1 MTIHVVVGPPA
12 SGKSTFVATNAPP
25 GTPRFDF
32 DHVADTVAGD
42 PVGHDA
48 GQPVIDAVLAMRR
61 GLMGWALDAETVVDE
76 LWIINARPSDN
87 TIQRFAGA
95 GAEFHLIDP
104 GIDECI
110 ARAEREGRPD
120 HTIDRI
126 KQWYDDPPDLPG
138 EKGGESMRVKDMTVH
153 VKADGEDD
161 GDGEFTAYASVFDN
175 IDSYG
180 DVIRKGAFADTL
192 TAWKDSGNT
201 MPLLYGHNF
210 ADPFSNIGAITSAE
224 EDDHGLKISAKIDL
238 DNPTGAQVYRLLK
251 ERRLSQM
258 SFAFDVK
265 EGGFAEA
272 DGKDVYELR
281 ELTLYECSVVPIGA
295 NQETEILAVK
305 AMAHYLDTVGKDAA
319 DQIRQALAPPGD
331 TKNDTNPETPEGTPP
346 PGSSHDQ
353 TTDNAEAAEAEVKA
367 ARTRWLN
374 TKFDLLERTNS

>member
-12 SGKSTFVATNAPP
+12 SGKSTFVEQNAPP

-32 DHVADTVAGD
+32 DRVADTVAGD
-42 PVGHDA
+42 EVKHDA
-48 GQPVIDAVLAMRR
+48 PQAVVDAVLAMRR
-61 GLMGWALDAETVVDE
+61 GLMGWALDAETTVGE
-76 LWIINARPSDN
+76 LWLINARPTDS
-87 TIQRFAGA
+87 TIAALAGA
-95 GAEFHLIDP
+95 GATFHLCDP
-104 GIDECI
+104 GVDECI

-126 KQWYDDPPDLPG
+126 RSWYDNPPDLPG
-138 EKGGESMRVKDMTVH
+138 EKGGEAMRVKDMTVQ
-153 VKADGEDD
+153 VKADDTD
-161 GDGEFTAYASVFDN
+161 GGGEFSAYASVFDN

-180 DVIRKGAFADTL
+180 DVIRKGAFAKTL
-192 TAWKDSGNT
+192 EDWESSGNT

-210 ADPFSNIGAITSAE
+210 SDPFSNIGSIIKAE

-251 ERRLSQM
+251 EKRLSQM

-272 DGKDVYELR
+272 DGTDVYELR

-305 AMAHYLDTVGKDAA
+305 AMARYLDAA
-319 DQIRQALAPPGD
+319 SKGAVDQFRQALSPPGD
-331 TKNDTNPETPEGTPP
+331 SKTDTNPETPEDAKS
-346 PGSSHDQ
+346 PGSSHAEDSDES
-353 TTDNAEAAEAEVKA
+353 TDHAGRARWAKA
-367 ARTRWLN
+367 QIA
-374 TKFDLLERTNS
+374 LLERTTR